1 MYDRDLVGGP
11 VEWVRAWRPAVDGI
25 HEVFHARFVEHV
37 YPRHTHDAWT
47 VFVVDQGAI
56 RYDLEHRHR
65 GVAGA
70 RVTILPPHVVHD
82 GRPATG
88 AGFRK
93 RVLYL
98 GDELLPAAL
107 IGHAVDR
114 PDVVDPRLV
123 RAIDRL
129 HSVLRD
135 PGDAFEAEAR
145 TALVVDRLRAH
156 LGDRAGAPA
165 EATDRTLAADLRDL
179 LDAHRDEPFTLREA
193 SRILHA
199 SPGHLVRSFTRAFG
213 IAPHRYVV
221 GRRIDLARSRL
232 LDGEPAS
239 RVAMDVGF
247 HDQAHLTRHFRRHV
261 GTTPAR
267 FASSHRA

>member
-1 MYDRDLVGGP
+1 LYDRDLVGGP

-165 EATDRTLAADLRDL
+165 DRTLAADLRDL

-247 HDQAHLTRHFRRHV
+247 
-261 GTTPAR
+261 TPAR
-267 FASSHRA
+267 VASSHRA